1 MNVSLPNVCSK
12 KTVFL
17 LKKNLEMYGVVIW
30 EFRKNPLRRFPEFV
44 RITFVKK
51 IFSCWELGRI

>member
-12 KTVFL
+12 KIVFL

-30 EFRKNPLRRFPEFV
+30 EFRKNP
-44 RITFVKK
+44 
-51 IFSCWELGRI
+51 